1 MPSAKALAVALPFVC
16 SPATT
21 PVVLQE
27 ALSVLVNLAA
37 EEGQRPLMVHVVPP
51 VVATLT
57 THRVLENIVLS
68 CVRTLANL
76 GRCPALLPVLHREVP
91 LSLLVTLLSAYGAVE
106 KVSAA
111 VGTGI
116 GSCGDWQLQLRLMSV
131 LP

>member
-16 SPATT
+16 SPATA

-51 VVATLT
+51 VVTTLT
-57 THRVLENIVLS
+57 AHRALENIVLS

-76 GRCPALLPVLHREVP
+76 GRCPALLPVLHHEVP
-91 LSLLVTLLSAYGAVE
+91 LSLLLTLLPAYGTVE
-106 KVSAA
+106 RVSGS
-111 VGTGI
+111 GTGTQS
-116 GSCGDWQLQLRLMSV
+116 GSRGDWQ
-131 LP
+131 